1 MSEDSIV
8 SPRDKVGGADA
19 AWSART
25 WLSVV
30 SLTVATFALVFSEFL
45 PAGLLTPM
53 ASGLAISEGLAGQA
67 VTATALTGAV
77 SALLVGLVIGRID
90 RKAVMLFFCLL
101 CVASSVAA
109 ATAPNFAVLLAARL
123 VLGIAIGGFWTLVA
137 AVVARLVS
145 IEAIGRGMSII
156 FIGVSAATICA
167 PPLGALI
174 AEAFGWRAAFLVGGG
189 AALLALVIEFVTLP
203 KLPATDPVRLGT
215 LVEMSKRPMVR
226 IGLLA
231 VVAIAAGHFA
241 GFTYVR
247 PVLETVTHLSPTVV
261 AGVLLAFGLANFVGN
276 LAGGALADRN
286 LRLGLFAVGA
296 LLGLTTLGLAV
307 FGAQAV
313 LAAAFVTVWGFAF
326 GGAPIVLQTWMA
338 RAAPDHLESVG
349 GLFIATFQISI
360 ALGAAVG
367 GAVVDGFG
375 VGDAMLVT
383 ALLGLGAAA
392 LAGVRLETVTAP
404 AAAE

>member
-1 MSEDSIV
+1 M
-8 SPRDKVGGADA
+8 
-19 AWSART
+19 
-25 WLSVV
+25 
-30 SLTVATFALVFSEFL
+30 LT
-45 PAGLLTPM
+45 
-53 ASGLAISEGLAGQA
+53 
-67 VTATALTGAV
+67 
-77 SALLVGLVIGRID
+77 R
-90 RKAVMLFFCLL
+90 
-101 CVASSVAA
+101 
-109 ATAPNFAVLLAARL
+109 
-123 VLGIAIGGFWTLVA
+123 
-137 AVVARLVS
+137 
-145 IEAIGRGMSII
+145 RG
-156 FIGVSAATICA
+156 
-167 PPLGALI
+167 
-174 AEAFGWRAAFLVGGG
+174 
-189 AALLALVIEFVTLP
+189 
-203 KLPATDPVRLGT
+203 
-215 LVEMSKRPMVR
+215 